1 MSTDFNKQL
10 ILDDRIAN
18 LTDKIDYAVMKGA
31 QTISVADV
39 HATSKSSTS
48 LVFNAVVPSLETI
61 VDRRIMLRVSLILKI
76 DGTVA
81 NDKQLIAYGVR
92 DCLGSFP
99 MHSLMNTLSCT
110 INNNT
115 IASNVK
121 DTLAPMLR
129 MLDNRELARYN
140 NTTPVM
146 YDSFLNYADTFRQP
160 NSPFNDSL
168 SNFDQ
173 FIKPRGAFPL
183 DFCTETKDGG
193 TALAVGTGANAGA
206 KTAYVKIT
214 VEEPLLLSPFLF
226 GH

>member
-39 HATSKSSTS
+39 NATSKSPTS

-81 NDKQLIAYGVR
+81 ADKQLIAYGVR

-99 MHSLMNTLSCT
+99 MHSLMNT
-110 INNNT
+110 
-115 IASNVK
+115 NVK
-121 DTLAPMLR
+121 DTLSAMLR
-129 MLDNRELARYN
+129 N
-140 NTTPVM
+140 NV
-146 YDSFLNYADTFRQP
+146 RQ
-160 NSPFNDSL
+160 S
-168 SNFDQ
+168 
-173 FIKPRGAFPL
+173 
-183 DFCTETKDGG
+183 
-193 TALAVGTGANAGA
+193 
-206 KTAYVKIT
+206 
-214 VEEPLLLSPFLF
+214 
-226 GH
+226 

>member
-39 HATSKSSTS
+39 NATSKSSTS

-76 DGTVA
+76 DGTITSA
-81 NDKQLIAYGVR
+81 NKQLIAYGVR

-115 IASNVK
+115 ITSNVK
-121 DTLAPMLR
+121 DTSCDAT
-129 MLDNRELARYN
+129 N
-140 NTTPVM
+140 V
-146 YDSFLNYADTFRQP
+146 RQ
-160 NSPFNDSL
+160 S
-168 SNFDQ
+168 
-173 FIKPRGAFPL
+173 
-183 DFCTETKDGG
+183 
-193 TALAVGTGANAGA
+193 
-206 KTAYVKIT
+206 
-214 VEEPLLLSPFLF
+214 
-226 GH
+226 